1 MIMTKGGGR
10 KIRCLNLKILIANSE
25 KPDDDAMVVDSC
37 VEEGKSDSPS
47 YINDNKDDW
56 GGVDYDNDGD
66 EEYVYDEKYRRGF
79 PSLC

>member
-1 MIMTKGGGR
+1 MDDYDKRGR
-10 KIRCLNLKILIANSE
+10 EENSFADRFEFKNLDREL
-25 KPDDDAMVVDSC
+25 
-37 VEEGKSDSPS
+37 GKEWLT
-47 YINDNKDDW
+47 NNDDW

>member
-1 MIMTKGGGR
+1 MRTALHGLYSGLFDWKEITVSAKESTTT
-10 KIRCLNLKILIANSE
+10 NN
-25 KPDDDAMVVDSC
+25 
-37 VEEGKSDSPS
+37 
-47 YINDNKDDW
+47 DDW